1 MKRALDCLLLTLI
14 AVAPSLAAAQ
24 IAVVQPLNGGTPS
37 QEDKTPTVKLVLHP
51 APEPRPALKYQ
62 LLPPIVDRRP
72 GNAAV
77 LYGKVTAEQQQFF
90 GNQELWEKIQRWIDT
105 PLNEFPKEEARNVLR
120 GSQFKFLD
128 RAARCE
134 YCDWQLPLRDEPF
147 YEILLPELQQTRS
160 FGRMLAAKARLQI
173 AEGQLDEAVHTLQTG
188 YALARHAGEGQTL
201 INALVGIAITSIMSK
216 QVETFIEQPGA
227 PNLYWALTNLPDPL
241 VDMRPGIETEWAMIN
256 LSYPD
261 LRNLDKKDYSPEQW
275 RERLNKL
282 TGAVLSFADGAPK
295 IGSELITTALA
306 MKGYPLAKQ
315 GLIEEGYK
323 PEEVEAMPVPK
334 VVLLYTMRTYEE
346 LRDEIF
352 KWYAVP
358 YPQALAGMEKA
369 QADLR
374 DGLRREVIPFASILL
389 PALQAAHRADARGR
403 RTIAVLRVVE
413 AVRLYGAAHEGNLPE
428 KLSDITQVP
437 VPNDPMTGNPFIYRR
452 TGTTAILES
461 PGGEQHGL
469 RYELTFAPKGK

>member
-1 MKRALDCLLLTLI
+1 MKRVLDCLLLTLI

-24 IAVVQPLNGGTPS
+24 VAVVQSLKGGKPS
-37 QEDKTPTVKLVLHP
+37 EEDKTPTVKLVLH
-51 APEPRPALKYQ
+51 AAAEPRPALKYQ

-77 LYGKVTAEQQQFF
+77 LYGKVTAEQLPFF
-90 GNQELWEKIQRWIDT
+90 TDREGLEKIVKWIDM
-105 PLNEFPKEEARNVLR
+105 PLEELPKDGLGFARL
-120 GSQFKFLD
+120 QDLE

-134 YCDWQLPLRDEPF
+134 YCDWQLPIREEKF
-147 YEILLPELQQTRS
+147 YEILLPEVGQTRQ
-160 FGRMLAAKARLQI
+160 FGRMLAVKARLHI
-173 AEGQLDEAVHTLQTG
+173 AQGNFDEAVHTLQTG
-188 YALARHAGEGQTL
+188 YALARHVGEGQTL
-201 INALVGIAITSIMSK
+201 INALVGIAITGIMSK
-216 QVETFIEQPGA
+216 QVETFVQQPGA

-241 VDMRPGIETEWAMIN
+241 VDMRPGLEAEWAMIY
-256 LSYPD
+256 LSYPE
-261 LRNLDKKDYSPEQW
+261 LRDLDKKDYSPEQW
-275 RERLNKL
+275 RDRLNKL
-282 TGAVLSFADGAPK
+282 TGALLSFADGAPK

-323 PEEVEAMPVPK
+323 PAEIEAMPVPK
-334 VVLLYTMRTYEE
+334 VILLYTMRTYEE
-346 LRDEIF
+346 LRDDIF
-352 KWYAVP
+352 KWFAVP

-369 QADLR
+369 QAGLK

-428 KLSDITQVP
+428 KLSDITEVP
-437 VPNDPMTGNPFIYRR
+437 VPNDPTTGNPFIYGR

-469 RYELTFAPKGK
+469 RYQITFAPKGK

>member
-1 MKRALDCLLLTLI
+1 MKRAVDCLLLIVIVL
-14 AVAPSLAAAQ
+14 APSLAAGQ
-24 IAVVQPLNGGTPS
+24 IAVVQSLDGGKPS

-51 APEPRPALKYQ
+51 TPEPRPALKYQ

-90 GNQELWEKIQRWIDT
+90 GNQELWEKIQKWTET
-105 PLNEFPKEEARNVLR
+105 PLNEFPKEEAGKVLQ

-134 YCDWQLPLRDEPF
+134 GCNWQLPLRDEPF

-160 FGRMLAAKARLQI
+160 FGRMLAAKTRLQL

-188 YALARHAGEGQTL
+188 YALARHVGEGQTL
-201 INALVGIAITSIMSK
+201 INALVGIAISGIMSK
-216 QVETFIEQPGA
+216 QVETLIQQPGA
-227 PNLYWALTNLPDPL
+227 PNLYWALTELPDPL
-241 VDMRPGIETEWAMIN
+241 VDMRPGIEAEWAMIY
-256 LSYPD
+256 LSYPE
-261 LRNLDKKDYSPEQW
+261 LRNLDNKDYSPEQW

-282 TGAVLSFADGAPK
+282 TGTILSFADGPPK

-306 MKGYPLAKQ
+306 MKGYPVAKQ
-315 GLIEEGYK
+315 GLIEQGYK

-334 VVLLYTMRTYEE
+334 VILLYTMRTYEQ
-346 LRDEIF
+346 LRDDTF
-352 KWYAVP
+352 KWFAVP

-369 QADLR
+369 QADLK
-374 DGLRREVIPFASILL
+374 DGLRREVIPFAGMLL

-403 RTIAVLRVVE
+403 RTIAALRVIE
-413 AVRLYGAAHEGNLPE
+413 AVRLYGAAHDGNLPE
-428 KLSDITQVP
+428 KLAEITDVP
-437 VPNDPMTGNPFIYRR
+437 LPNDPTTGNPFIYQR

-461 PGGEQHGL
+461 PGGKQYGL